1 MSPERGEELE
11 KYGRTGGGDPS
22 LLAAVGGYQKRR
34 RPGWYLAL
42 VLLGFGLGALLAL
55 AVGKPPAPVG
65 EGELPVRSRPGQPT
79 PAAIRAGLVFATSQT
94 APERT
99 PDMIASGVKQVYCHF
114 RLPGVESLES
124 LSGHW
129 SCDGE
134 EQGKLGGSDFSGEI
148 DGKLA
153 VGYAVLQAQL
163 PAGFRH
169 GIYEVTI
176 RTADGVVREG
186 SFVVVDDPDKILSK
200 PVPEAVGVQV
210 AQATICPA
218 VNERGEPQAP
228 RAIFATDD
236 DKVYIAFKFSNAE
249 PGSVV
254 AVEWQFHEEAIPSAT
269 REITLDSTEGWAHAW
284 IGRDSGGLLVPG
296 GYRAVVKS
304 VPDGQPLAS
313 AAFQVKA
320 DQ

>member
-1 MSPERGEELE
+1 MRPEREEELPDNGVM
-11 KYGRTGGGDPS
+11 GRDDPN
-22 LLAAVGGYQKRR
+22 LLAAVGGYQNRR

-42 VLLGFGLGALLAL
+42 ILLGFGLGALLAL
-55 AVGKPPAPVG
+55 VVGKPPPPTG
-65 EGELPVRSRPGQPT
+65 EGELPITSVPGKPT
-79 PAAIRAGLVFATSQT
+79 PAAIRAGLVFAASET
-94 APERT
+94 APQRT
-99 PDMIASGVKQVYCHF
+99 PDMIASGVKQVFCHF

-124 LSGHW
+124 LSGEW

-134 EQGKLGGSDFSGEI
+134 EQGKLGGTDFSGEI
-148 DGKLA
+148 EGELA
-153 VGYAVLQAQL
+153 VGYAVIEARS

-176 RTADGVVREG
+176 RTTDGVVREG
-186 SFVVVDDPDKILSK
+186 SFVVVDNPDKILSK

-210 AQATICPA
+210 RQATICPA

-236 DKVYIAFKFSNAE
+236 DKVYIAFKFSNAK

-254 AVEWQFHEEAIPSAT
+254 AVEWQFHQEAIPSAI
-269 REITLDSTEGWAHAW
+269 REIRLDSAEGWAYAW

-296 GYRAVVKS
+296 NYRAVVKS
-304 VPDGQPLAS
+304 VPDGQPLAG

-320 DQ
+320 DH

>member
-1 MSPERGEELE
+1 MSPERGEELPSE
-11 KYGRTGGGDPS
+11 GRTGRGDPN

-55 AVGKPPAPVG
+55 VVGRPPAPAG
-65 EGELPVRSRPGQPT
+65 DEDLPAPGRPT
-79 PAAIRAGLVFATSQT
+79 PAAIRAGLVFAASET

-99 PDMIASGVKQVYCHF
+99 PDMIASGVKRVYCHF

-134 EQGKLGGSDFSGEI
+134 EQRKLGGSDFAGQIE
-148 DGKLA
+148 GKLA
-153 VGYAVLQAQL
+153 VGYAVIETQP
-163 PAGFRH
+163 PAGFQH

-210 AQATICPA
+210 RQATICPA
-218 VNERGEPQAP
+218 VDEQGKPQAA

-236 DKVYIAFKFSNAE
+236 DKVYVAFRFSNAK

-254 AVEWQFHEEAIPSAT
+254 AVEWQFHEEAIPSAIH
-269 REITLDSTEGWAHAW
+269 EIRLDSAEGWAHAW

-296 GYRAVVKS
+296 SYRAVVKS